1 MYSKCTDIY
10 WHLGLSY
17 KASVSILDSAKCVTA
32 CLLMIQGPAASA
44 LTLNLKKPFGVFA
57 KNTKDGFEIKTVCKT
72 HYSPSLKA

>member
-32 CLLMIQGPAASA
+32 CLLMIQGPAASG
-44 LTLNLKKPFGVFA
+44 LTLNLKNPLEFLQKIRKMDLNQDCLQDTLFSFP
-57 KNTKDGFEIKTVCKT
+57 
-72 HYSPSLKA
+72 